1 MRRAPERLIAWL
13 IVILPIAALS
23 LLALLSL
30 WFFSSRLTYYESLQQ
45 SRYFEEIVATQQA
58 RNDVRTTDI
67 VALLQYRNA
76 QLIHTMRSTLKSRV
90 DLAYDTAAFLHERYA
105 GRLDAATM
113 QTLIGDALSQMVWD
127 RAKHYVWIT
136 DYSGNNLLAA
146 NVQLQEKN
154 LYDYKDADGRYIIRE
169 EIAMAKEQGA
179 GWLRSHFAS
188 EEREALMYVRA
199 FGHFDW
205 LFGSALDTEEMQQN
219 LQTKLLEMIENIVWE
234 PGTFVQ
240 LYSAEGSRL
249 ARSHYPGDAQ
259 LRTDVNLS
267 ALAPGVWTRQGDMY
281 VKKETAGVFG
291 WQIVHGF
298 DLCRLEAGYTLR
310 LEALSNAILREK
322 STIIEAVGALAFG
335 VTLLAWLLARIVGRI
350 FLRYREQVEVREQA
364 LRDFNATLEAR
375 VEEEVQKQRQSEK
388 MLIQQSKMAAMGDMI
403 SMIAHQW
410 RQPLN
415 QLSYTLMNIEGAYAH
430 HELNQTYLHE
440 KVAEAD
446 RTLHYMSHTIDDFRN
461 FFRPDKSRERVA
473 LDACVEQT
481 LKLLEKM
488 LVSHHITVE
497 TELNCTIEL
506 PLYRNEAIQVL
517 INLILNAKDVL
528 SERNVASPTITIA
541 CYETGQFVVIR
552 VCDNAGGVNDAH
564 AERIFEP
571 YFSTKQGMH
580 GTGLGLYMSRTIVVE
595 HFNGELTFENRDD
608 GACFYVKIG
617 KTQEGS

>member
-1 MRRAPERLIAWL
+1 MKRAPERLIAWL
-13 IVILPIAALS
+13 IVVLPITVLGLLTALS
-23 LLALLSL
+23 L
-30 WFFSSRLTYYESLQQ
+30 WYFSSRLSHYESLQQ
-45 SRYFEEIVATQQA
+45 SRYFDEIVSTEQA
-58 RNDVRTTDI
+58 RNDVRSTDI
-67 VALLQYRNA
+67 VALMQYRNA
-76 QLIHTMRSTLKSRV
+76 QLIHTMRSTLKARV
-90 DLAYDTAAFLHERYA
+90 DLAYDTAAFLYERYA
-105 GRLDAATM
+105 ERLDEATM
-113 QTLIGDALSQMVWD
+113 QALISDALSKMVWD
-127 RAKHYVWIT
+127 RAKQYVWIT

-154 LYDYKDADGRYIIRE
+154 LHDYKDADGRYIVRE

-188 EEREALMYVRA
+188 EDRETLMYVRA
-199 FGHFDW
+199 FGRYDW
-205 LFGSALDTEEMQQN
+205 LFGSALEMHETQQD
-219 LQTKLLEMIENIVWE
+219 LQAGLLEMIENIVWE

-240 LYSAEGSRL
+240 LYDADGTRL
-249 ARSHYPGDAQ
+249 ARSHYPGDANRSVQ
-259 LRTDVNLS
+259 IDLS
-267 ALAPGVWTRQGDMY
+267 ALVPGVWTRLGDLY
-281 VKKETAGVFG
+281 VKKENVDVFG

-298 DLCRLEAGYTLR
+298 DLRFFEAGYTLR
-310 LEALSNAILREK
+310 LEALSKAIAREK
-322 STIIEAVGALAFG
+322 NTIIEAVGALALG
-335 VTLLAWLLARIVGRI
+335 VTLLAWLLARIVSRI

-415 QLSYTLMNIEGAYAH
+415 QLSYTLMNIEGAYEH
-430 HELNQTYLHE
+430 NELNRTYLHE

-446 RTLHYMSHTIDDFRN
+446 RTLQFMSHTIDDFRD
-461 FFRPDKSRERVA
+461 FFRPDKSREPVA
-473 LDACVEQT
+473 LDACVDQT

-488 LVSHHITVE
+488 LVSHHIAVE
-497 TELNCTIEL
+497 TELGCSVTL
-506 PLYRNEAIQVL
+506 PLYRNEVIQVL

-528 SERNVASPTITIA
+528 SERNVASPMITIT

-552 VCDNAGGVNDAH
+552 VCDNGGGVDDAY

-595 HFNGELTFENRDD
+595 HFNGELTFENRDG

-617 KTQEGS
+617 KTQDER